1 MNYKF
6 SDTELKK
13 LLKENL
19 MILVDTREQN
29 NFHIIEFFDS
39 KKFRYKTKKLDEGDY
54 TAIITKRPD
63 MGIYRDLYFPVAIER
78 KNSIDEI
85 AGNLA
90 EKTET
95 REMERLIR
103 ELARAKVKGIKM
115 FLVLE
120 DSNGLENIRHGRYRS
135 LYKSK
140 SLMGRLSSIEDEYL
154 AGTVFTSR
162 ENSGYH
168 IARKLYYSVRNFL
181 KAGDFEI
188 SPEEIGGDIE
198 TLRGE

>member
-13 LLKENL
+13 LLKDNFV
-19 MILVDTREQN
+19 ILVDTKEQS
-29 NFHIIEFFDS
+29 NFHITSFFEDQ
-39 KKFRYKTKKLDEGDY
+39 KIKYKTKSLDVGDY
-54 TAIITKRPD
+54 TAMITKRPE
-63 MGIYRDLYFPVAIER
+63 MGIYRDLYFPVTIER

-90 EKTET
+90 ERTET
-95 REMERLIR
+95 KEVQRLIR
-103 ELARAKVKGIKM
+103 ELARGKAQNLKM
-115 FLVLE
+115 FLLLE
-120 DSNGLENIRHGRYRS
+120 DANGLENIRHGRYRS

-140 SLMGRLSSIEDEYL
+140 SLMGRISSIEDEYL